1 MNELY
6 YCRLEP
12 GNRSQSH
19 YVDEKFPT
27 KSFFCVPVFLNPTI
41 SYFLS
46 FEKRT
51 KSQVRSTTKSQCNIA
66 RICKKRGKK
75 NIQFSHPF
83 VYPHFTRLVMH
94 ASLLGLFL
102 FCCRIK
108 RLFLLFLSKERWY
121 FRFLSFWY
129 WIFQTWTAWHLQVLD
144 VRTYCWS
151 PAGHSLRAVYLQ
163 GWTAFGFPVFLINHS
178 KHKFSDFH
186 TYPIILLSEYSFL
199 LFTSGAAMLKKL
211 LEKVWLSTGTCRGE
225 ILVIRIPQEAKC
237 LQQWECF

>member
-1 MNELY
+1 MNYTTADWSLGTDPNLIMLM
-6 YCRLEP
+6 RNFP
-12 GNRSQSH
+12 QSLFS
-19 YVDEKFPT
+19 VCLCFLIPQLVI
-27 KSFFCVPVFLNPTI
+27 FFLLKREQNLKWEVPQNLSVTLHVF
-41 SYFLS
+41 
-46 FEKRT
+46 
-51 KSQVRSTTKSQCNIA
+51 A
-66 RICKKRGKK
+66 RRGGKK

-94 ASLLGLFL
+94 ASLLGLVL

-108 RLFLLFLSKERWY
+108 RLFLLFLSKERRY

-178 KHKFSDFH
+178 KHEFSDFH

>member
-51 KSQVRSTTKSQCNIA
+51 KSQVRSSTKSQCNIA

-75 NIQFSHPF
+75 KYSVLPSFCIPPF
-83 VYPHFTRLVMH
+83 HQISD
-94 ASLLGLFL
+94 A
-102 FCCRIK
+102 C
-108 RLFLLFLSKERWY
+108 
-121 FRFLSFWY
+121 
-129 WIFQTWTAWHLQVLD
+129 
-144 VRTYCWS
+144 
-151 PAGHSLRAVYLQ
+151 
-163 GWTAFGFPVFLINHS
+163 FPVGTVFVLLQNKKVIS
-178 KHKFSDFH
+178 AFSF
-186 TYPIILLSEYSFL
+186 
-199 LFTSGAAMLKKL
+199 K
-211 LEKVWLSTGTCRGE
+211 GE
-225 ILVIRIPQEAKC
+225 MV
-237 LQQWECF
+237 F